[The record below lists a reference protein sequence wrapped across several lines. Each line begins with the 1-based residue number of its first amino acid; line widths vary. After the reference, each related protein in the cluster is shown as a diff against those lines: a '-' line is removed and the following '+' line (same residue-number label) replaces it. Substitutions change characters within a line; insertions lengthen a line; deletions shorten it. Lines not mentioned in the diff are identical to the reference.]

1 MHLPPILAASL
12 CFAFILWLLRRD
24 AKRASEVS
32 AALWIPLIWVWI
44 IASKPLA
51 YWLGRET
58 AASEVTDVTEGS
70 FFDRNAYLVLIIL
83 GLIVLVKRGVTWNQ
97 VFVQNR
103 WLWIFSLFCL
113 ISVLW
118 SPIPFVALKRWIKD
132 VGSIVMIL
140 ILLTEQNPTVAI
152 RTVFLRCAYL
162 LVPLSVLFIK
172 YYPDMGRYWNQW
184 TGAGGYSG
192 VTTNKNSLGVL
203 AMISALCLLWSMVDI
218 EKRSTWLKTI
228 RSMWPELAVLLMCLW
243 ILKIADSA
251 TSLGCFIVGTAV
263 FLAAHTRWVRANLRR
278 LGWWVCGLVLASFLF
293 VAIPDLRRVVS
304 ESLGRDVTLT
314 TRTDIWNEVLDLKTN
329 PLVGAGFA
337 SVWLTPEGS
346 ALAQEEHGL
355 AHSHNGYLET
365 YLNTGLI
372 GVVLLLAVLF
382 AAGRNSIR
390 ELSSGVAV
398 GNLFAALFLSGVIYN
413 FTEVTFNNGNI
424 MGFSLWLM
432 ATQYRLPDDLRAISP
447 DGALEADE
455 DLKLAH
461 IESTMALHRKNPGL
475 CHLDAEDTAVRP
487 A

>member
-1 MHLPPILAASL
+1 MPPRLASCL

-24 AKRASEVS
+24 TKRASGVS
-32 AALWIPLIWVWI
+32 TAIWIPLIWIWI

-51 YWLGRET
+51 YWLVSGTT
-58 AASEVTDVTEGS
+58 AAEVTDVTQGS
-70 FFDRNAYLVLIIL
+70 FFDRNAYLALIIL
-83 GLIVLVKRGVTWNQ
+83 GLIVLAKRGITWNQ
-97 VFVQNR
+97 VFGENR

-132 VGSIVMIL
+132 VGTIVMIL

-172 YYPDMGRYWNQW
+172 YYPDMGKYWNQW
-184 TGAGGYSG
+184 TGAGAYNG

-203 AMISALCLLWSMVDI
+203 AMMSGLYLLWSIVDI

-228 RSMWPELAVLLMCLW
+228 RSMWPELVVLFMCLW

-251 TSLGCFIVGTAV
+251 TSLGCFIVGTGV
-263 FLAAHTRWVRANLRR
+263 FLAAHTRWVRTNLRR
-278 LGWWVCGLVLASFLF
+278 LGWWVCGLVLASLFLF
-293 VAIPDLRRVVS
+293 AVPDLRRVVA

-382 AAGRNSIR
+382 AAGRNSIK
-390 ELSSGVAV
+390 ELSDGAVV

-413 FTEVTFNNGNI
+413 YTEVTFNNGNI
-424 MGFSLWLM
+424 VGFSLWLM
-432 ATQYRLPDDLRAISP
+432 ATQYRLPDDLRAIST

-461 IESTMALHRKNPGL
+461 IESTMALHRENPGL
-475 CHLDAEDTAVRP
+475 SHLDAEDTAVRP